1 MEPVLKVQGLRQNR
15 DVAGHRGRPLGA
27 PGAPLARSS
36 VFAPLEQLGRTEAVA
51 RRLRDAISV
60 GLLADGEPLPAEAD
74 MADRLGV
81 ATVTVREALGALRAE
96 GLVETRRGRG
106 GGSFVRHPVGVGITA
121 QRERLRSLTLAEIRD
136 VGDHYTAIA
145 GTAARL
151 AAERSSPDEVETLRE
166 GLDGVS
172 SAGPG
177 GLHRVERAFHLEVAA
192 AAQSPR
198 LTRSETLLQGEIGT
212 LLWLA
217 PDVDEASG
225 RARAA
230 HDAILDAIRDADAAR
245 ARTLTEEHVGEA
257 VERLA
262 ELRLAESDGP

>member
-1 MEPVLKVQGLRQNR
+1 V
-15 DVAGHRGRPLGA
+15 RPLGA
-27 PGAPLARSS
+27 PGAPLARST
-36 VFAPLEQLGRTEAVA
+36 VFAPLDQLGRAEAVV
-51 RRLRDAISV
+51 RRLRDAITV

-74 MADRLGV
+74 LADLLGV
-81 ATVTVREALGALRAE
+81 ATVTIREALVTLRSE
-96 GLVETRRGRG
+96 GLVDTRRGRG
-106 GGSFVRHPVGVGITA
+106 GGSFVRHPVGVGLAA

-145 GTAARL
+145 GAAARL
-151 AAERSSPDEVETLRE
+151 AAERSSPAEVEAVRD

-192 AAQSPR
+192 ATQSAR
-198 LTRSETLLQGEIGT
+198 LTRSEVLLQGEIGM

-217 PDVDEASG
+217 PDMDGAVG
-225 RARAA
+225 PARAA
-230 HDAILDAIRDADAAR
+230 HGAILDAVRDADAAR
-245 ARTLTEEHVGEA
+245 ARALTEAHVQEA

-262 ELRLAESDGP
+262 ELRLAESDGR